1 MVNAYARI
9 ILSGILRNLH
19 AAVLRDMPFS
29 APNVI
34 VVRLLLLVAQ
44 ERILLLSVLP
54 VLPLDGRSRTVS
66 VSTVPRNQII
76 VMLVQ
81 PVKSGCLPWAVVF
94 VIGDSST

>member
-1 MVNAYARI
+1 MVNAYAKI

-19 AAVLRDMPFS
+19 ATVLRDMPFS

-44 ERILLLSVLP
+44 ERILLLSVLL

-66 VSTVPRNQII
+66 VSIVPRNQII
-76 VMLVQ
+76 VTLVEQ
-81 PVKSGCLPWAVVF
+81 VKSGCLAWVVVS